1 MQRMYEPHIC
11 AGLNCLD
18 FGIELAA
25 SFVCNVFYKA
35 LMPPLAHSID
45 LLVKVF
51 DLHGLLAYTV
61 CPSLQFY
68 LLYLIDEGIGLGA
81 PEALQFKDND

>member
-1 MQRMYEPHIC
+1 
-11 AGLNCLD
+11 
-18 FGIELAA
+18 
-25 SFVCNVFYKA
+25 
-35 LMPPLAHSID
+35 MPSLAHSID

-68 LLYLIDEGIGLGA
+68 LLYLIDEGIGFGA